1 MESQNDHQ
9 SILDKVKGGLSVII
23 LRVKASELFNK
34 PNPSPE
40 DIKSACCVVDVLNDK
55 VACQGD
61 ISNFETQVYPKSWVI
76 WHGMLEEEEGSE
88 SYEIALDFVL
98 IKKPSSKIFNKVIY
112 LQDDGTVLAK
122 TKNNAKSKEKE
133 PYEITFTLIKDGT
146 QHTYTLD
153 PWVFIK

>member
-9 SILDKVKGGLSVII
+9 DILDKTKGGLSLIV
-23 LRVKASELFNK
+23 LRVKASELFKN
-34 PNPSPE
+34 PDPSPE
-40 DIKSACCVVDVLNDK
+40 DIKNACCVVDVLNDK
-55 VACQGD
+55 VACKGD

-88 SYEIALDFVL
+88 LYEIALDFVM

-112 LQDDGTVLAK
+112 LQDDGTVMAK

-146 QHTYTLD
+146 QNTYILD